1 MMLKEVDIDVW
12 VAEQPFR
19 YLGLGV
25 GNRMTVIRLA
35 NRELAVISPIQSSD
49 RLVSQLDE
57 LGVVKYII
65 APNLYHYLFAANFK
79 SIYPQAT
86 FWAAPGLTI
95 KKPDLPIDQTIKG
108 NKGELLPGLDFILFD
123 GLRVL
128 SLTGID
134 SLNECVFFHSDSRTL
149 ILTDTAFNFDESF
162 PILTRF
168 SARVLGGYKQL
179 SLSILERLATT
190 EKERVRKSFEQ
201 VMLWDFERV
210 NMAHGSIIERNGKE
224 QFKKGYESFLNLS

>member
-1 MMLKEVDIDVW
+1 MLKEVDIDIW

-19 YLGLGV
+19 YLGLSV

-35 NRELAVISPIQSSD
+35 DRELAVISPIQSSD
-49 RLVSQLDE
+49 RLVSQLGE
-57 LGVVKYII
+57 LGVVKHII
-65 APNLYHYLFAANFK
+65 APNLYHYLFAATFK

-95 KKPDLPIDQTIKG
+95 KKPELPIDRTIRGDKG
-108 NKGELLPGLDFILFD
+108 QLLPGLDFVLFND
-123 GLRVL
+123 LRVL
-128 SLTGID
+128 GLAGID
-134 SLNECVFFHSDSRTL
+134 SLNECVFFHSASRTL
-149 ILTDTAFNFDESF
+149 ILTDTAFHFDESF
-162 PILTRF
+162 PILTQF

-190 EKERVRKSFEQ
+190 EKEQVRQSFEK

-210 NMAHGSIIERNGKE
+210 IMAHGSIIEHDGKE
-224 QFKKGYESFLNLS
+224 KLKKGYESFLR

>member
-1 MMLKEVDIDVW
+1 MLKEVDIDIW

-19 YLGLGV
+19 YLGLSV

-35 NRELAVISPIQSSD
+35 NQELAVISPIQSSD
-49 RLVSQLDE
+49 RLVSQLGE

-86 FWAAPGLTI
+86 FLAAPGLTI
-95 KKPDLPIDQTIKG
+95 KKPDLPIDQTIRG
-108 NKGELLPGLDFILFD
+108 DRGELLPGLDLVLFD

-128 SLTGID
+128 GLTGIN
-134 SLNECVFFHSDSRTL
+134 SLNECVFFHSASRTL
-149 ILTDTAFNFDESF
+149 ILTDTAFHFDETF
-162 PILTRF
+162 PTLTQF

-190 EKERVRKSFEQ
+190 EKERVRQSFEQ

-210 NMAHGSIIERNGKE
+210 IMAHGTIIERDGKE
-224 QFKKGYESFLNLS
+224 KFKKGYESFLR

>member
-1 MMLKEVDIDVW
+1 MLKEVDIDIW

-19 YLGLGV
+19 YLGLSV

-35 NRELAVISPIQSSD
+35 NQELAVISPIQSSD
-49 RLVSQLDE
+49 RLVSQLGE

-95 KKPDLPIDQTIKG
+95 KKPDLPIDQTIRG
-108 NKGELLPGLDFILFD
+108 DRGELLPGLDFVLFD
-123 GLRVL
+123 ALRVL
-128 SLTGID
+128 GLTGID
-134 SLNECVFFHSDSRTL
+134 SLNECVFFHSASRTL
-149 ILTDTAFNFDESF
+149 ILTDTAFHFDETF
-162 PILTRF
+162 PIMTQF

-179 SLSILERLATT
+179 SLSILERIATN
-190 EKERVRKSFEQ
+190 EKEGVRQSFEQ

-210 NMAHGSIIERNGKE
+210 IMAHGSIIERDGKE
-224 QFKKGYESFLNLS
+224 KFKKGYESFLR